1 VCASGEA
8 KKEDPVVSEV
18 AAKLKGVKNVIL
30 VLSGK
35 GGVGKS
41 TVSTQLALTLAQDE
55 DTDVGLLDIDICG
68 PSVPRM
74 LNLEGQDV
82 HRSNTGWSPVYL
94 EDNFAV
100 MSIGFMLPNK
110 DDPVIW
116 RGPRKD
122 GLIRQFLT
130 DVMWEDLDYLIIDTP
145 PGTSDEH
152 ISIVQYLK
160 ETNMLGAVIVTTPQ
174 EVALLDVRK
183 EVNFAKK
190 TDLNVLGVVENM
202 SGFVCPHCKCE
213 SEIFPPVSGGAT
225 KMCQD
230 MGVPLLTQLPLEPK
244 LL

>member
-1 VCASGEA
+1 MQTKSALVLSQNKLEKLILVLDAQIKTFVQVVKLR
-8 KKEDPVVSEV
+8 KKTLVSNNLFSDQNIVVSEV

-55 DTDVGLLDIDICG
+55 NVDVGLLDIDICG

-122 GLIRQFLT
+122 GLIR
-130 DVMWEDLDYLIIDTP
+130 
-145 PGTSDEH
+145 
-152 ISIVQYLK
+152 
-160 ETNMLGAVIVTTPQ
+160 
-174 EVALLDVRK
+174 
-183 EVNFAKK
+183 
-190 TDLNVLGVVENM
+190 
-202 SGFVCPHCKCE
+202 
-213 SEIFPPVSGGAT
+213 
-225 KMCQD
+225 
-230 MGVPLLTQLPLEPK
+230 
-244 LL
+244 